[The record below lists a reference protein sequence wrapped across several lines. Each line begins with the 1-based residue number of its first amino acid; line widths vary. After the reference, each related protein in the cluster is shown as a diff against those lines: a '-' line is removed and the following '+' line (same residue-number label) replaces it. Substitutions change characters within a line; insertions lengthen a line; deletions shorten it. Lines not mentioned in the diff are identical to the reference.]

1 MADESRKKHLHHG
14 RSSRNILDSKNVLTK
29 IGLKK
34 GDILLDAGC
43 GDGYLS
49 IAASKIVGDE
59 GKVYAVD
66 NYEES
71 IAILKKRIQREGIV
85 NIEAIVADITKK
97 IPLKDEIIDIC
108 LMVNVMHGF
117 VANNEVEEAMGE
129 IARVIKEGGA
139 FSVVDFKKTE
149 DSVSSLI
156 STKPKLARLTQNL
169 KLRVIGPPMS
179 IRLSPDEVGKIIA
192 QHGFEVIKNVEIGPY
207 HYAVI
212 SIKK

>member
-1 MADESRKKHLHHG
+1 MADESKKKHLHHG

-29 IGLKK
+29 IGLKR
-34 GDILLDAGC
+34 GDIFLDAGC

-71 IAILKKRIQREGIV
+71 IAILKKGIRREGIV

-97 IPLKDEIIDIC
+97 IPLKDEIIDKC

-129 IARVIKEGGA
+129 IARVIKEGGT

-149 DSVSSLI
+149 DSVGGPI
-156 STKPKLARLTQNL
+156 STKSKLARLTQNL
-169 KLRVIGPPMS
+169 KLRLIGPPMS

-192 QHGFEVIKNVEIGPY
+192 QHGFEIAKNVELGPY